1 MHLFEFENLV
11 FHSDNP
17 GGDWLKYQ
25 QEDCIEAGKNQYGA
39 PKRFGP
45 ITGYF
50 SRRVLLPV
58 NVISRINGVK
68 GEQSNTRHDDLNWL
82 VNYMSKNN
90 HLPTEGDRQYVP
102 FIVVDM
108 TGTPWVNEGNHRIKA
123 ANQLKWEYLPVD
135 IRYYAGA
142 EEVNGILTPSKVKA
156 FDARASSIGF
166 EPGNNF
172 RGNI

>member
-1 MHLFEFENLV
+1 MQLFEFTSLM

-25 QEDCIEAGKNQYGA
+25 QEDCIEAGKNQFGA

-50 SRRVLLPV
+50 SRKVLLPV
-58 NVISRINGVK
+58 DVLSRINGVR

-82 VNYMSKNN
+82 VDYMSKNN
-90 HLPTEGDRQYVP
+90 HLPLDGDRQYFP
-102 FIVVDM
+102 LIVVDL

-123 ANQLKWEYLPVD
+123 AKQLDWAYLPVE
-135 IRYYAGA
+135 IRYFAGA
-142 EEVNGILTPSKVKA
+142 EEVSGILTPAQVKA
-156 FDARASSIGF
+156 YDTRASSIGF
-166 EPGNNF
+166 SPDNTF
-172 RGNI
+172 KGNI